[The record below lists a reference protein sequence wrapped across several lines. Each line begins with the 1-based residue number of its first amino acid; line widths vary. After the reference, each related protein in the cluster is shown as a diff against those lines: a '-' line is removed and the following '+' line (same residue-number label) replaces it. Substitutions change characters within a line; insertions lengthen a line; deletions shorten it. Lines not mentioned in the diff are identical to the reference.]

1 MLHQLPSKDFI
12 AKYSS
17 VFDEVFK
24 ELASTKSVM
33 LSVISHGELSWKRAR
48 KGYGKYDESDVPM
61 KFEDIVEDALR
72 YKERCLRLKE
82 LGVS

>member
-1 MLHQLPSKDFI
+1 
-12 AKYSS
+12 
-17 VFDEVFK
+17 
-24 ELASTKSVM
+24 M